1 MLVCGNERVDLK
13 NVLAELM
20 VVCGAAWLALALPAI
35 AGCTDCGHKSAT
47 SVSDPSMDFILELG
61 KAAKTVQDEKS
72 ASLKGG
78 ATGNLLNGSSNSTS
92 LQVGTQST
100 LLQTGSE
107 STMLQMGTKSTSL
120 NVGTQST
127 LIQGNVAHESLPV
140 SVLILLDVSQT
151 MKYGMDGEMFS
162 KLEPKIEVA
171 RRVLRETVGVVPPH
185 VKLGLRTFGGG
196 VSHNDDVDC
205 RQSALLVPIGEGNHN
220 SIVRIADAAKP
231 AGVTPLAY
239 ALSQAPDDFQDIH
252 GIRRIVLISDGM
264 DTCHDGD
271 PCEFVR
277 RLSMLG
283 YKMKIDVVGVGP
295 KHDASRRGLDCISKI
310 SGGKSYEAETAAEL
324 AKSLKESLADA
335 VGEGTVSSQI
345 IPKSK

>member
-1 MLVCGNERVDLK
+1 
-13 NVLAELM
+13 
-20 VVCGAAWLALALPAI
+20 
-35 AGCTDCGHKSAT
+35 
-47 SVSDPSMDFILELG
+47 MDFILELG

-72 ASLKGG
+72 ATLKGG
-78 ATGNLLNGSSNSTS
+78 AKGDLLKGGAGGTQ

-100 LLQTGSE
+100 MLQTGSE
-107 STMLQMGTKSTSL
+107 STMLQVGTKSTML
-120 NVGTQST
+120 DVGTKSTLLDIGTKQT
-127 LIQGNVAHESLPV
+127 LIQGGVEHKTDPV

-151 MKYGMDGEMFS
+151 MKYGMDGEIFS

-171 RRVLRETVGVVPPH
+171 RRVLRETVAVVPPH

-196 VSHNDDVDC
+196 VTHNDDVDC
-205 RQSALLVPIGEGNHN
+205 HQTALLVPIGEGNHK
-220 SIVRIADAAKP
+220 SIVRVADAAQP

-264 DTCHDGD
+264 DSCNGN

-277 RLSMLG
+277 RLSILG
-283 YKMKIDVVGVGP
+283 YKMKIDVVGIGP
-295 KHDASRRGLDCISKI
+295 KHENSRKGLDCISRI

-324 AKSLKESLADA
+324 AKSMKESLADA

-345 IPKSK
+345 IPKQK

>member
-13 NVLAELM
+13 SVLAELM
-20 VVCGAAWLALALPAI
+20 VVCGVAWFSLALPAI

-100 LLQTGSE
+100 MLQTGSE
-107 STMLQMGTKSTSL
+107 STVLQMGTKSTSL

-127 LIQGNVAHESLPV
+127 LLQANVEHKSLPV

-162 KLEPKIEVA
+162 KLEPKIDVA

-196 VSHNDDVDC
+196 VSHNDEIDC
-205 RQSALLVPIGEGNHN
+205 HQSALLVPIGEGNHN
-220 SIVRIADAAKP
+220 SIIRIADATKP
-231 AGVTPLAY
+231 AGLTPLAY

-264 DTCHDGD
+264 DSCNGD
-271 PCEFVR
+271 PCVFVR
-277 RLSMLG
+277 RLSQLG
-283 YKMKIDVVGVGP
+283 YKMKIDVVGIGP
-295 KHDASRRGLDCISKI
+295 KHDPARKGLDCVSKI
-310 SGGKSYEAETAAEL
+310 SGGKTYEADTAAEL
-324 AKSLKESLADA
+324 AKSMKESLADA